1 MQNFRVENNSNSEH
15 NVSKSETALEEEGT
29 KIYAKKIVL
38 LWSFVL
44 G

>member
-1 MQNFRVENNSNSEH
+1 MVENSSNSEH

-38 LWSFVL
+38 WSFVL